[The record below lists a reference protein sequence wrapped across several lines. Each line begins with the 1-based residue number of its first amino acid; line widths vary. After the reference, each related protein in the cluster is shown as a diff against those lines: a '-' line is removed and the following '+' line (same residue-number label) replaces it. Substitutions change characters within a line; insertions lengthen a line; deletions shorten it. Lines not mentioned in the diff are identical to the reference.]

1 MAAALNSNA
10 KTCFLE
16 WFIERLEH
24 GCSIDWFGIL
34 WKLRY
39 YILKNNRHNISQV
52 FNAFGCEDNDV
63 MNVSATNKIKTQ

>member
-1 MAAALNSNA
+1 MAAALNSNG
-10 KTCFLE
+10 KTCFLK
-16 WFIERLEH
+16 WFIEMLEQ
-24 GCSIDWFGIL
+24 FGIL